1 MNYLVRTS
9 AFNACFKRDYRV
21 VICTA
26 GWRDRNRGHC
36 ACSQHICMLGI
47 ISRASS
53 IIDSITIDIR
63 TRRATLPGQC
73 QISGVRVLWKQQP
86 CNEEQRRGEPGA
98 GEKLCK
104 TMEFIVNTVVLST
117 DRADRGTVT
126 PKNAG
131 RRLLSRL
138 KDPPLPVALSAS
150 SSGAERYLVI
160 PPE

>member
-1 MNYLVRTS
+1 
-9 AFNACFKRDYRV
+9 
-21 VICTA
+21 
-26 GWRDRNRGHC
+26 
-36 ACSQHICMLGI
+36 MLGI

-63 TRRATLPGQC
+63 TRRASLPGQC

-117 DRADRGTVT
+117 DRADRGISHAKKRG
-126 PKNAG
+126 P
-131 RRLLSRL
+131 
-138 KDPPLPVALSAS
+138 
-150 SSGAERYLVI
+150 
-160 PPE
+160 